1 MSFRPICVWRSNR
14 KANAWLANASAFGT
28 LPSRPMNEANA
39 TEANDAPETE
49 LLVGAGCV
57 RGVLLNKLMEELLTG
72 ELREDVS
79 TIAARTRV
87 LMDELAIDAADGT
100 HLPSAE
106 EITATAWRTLQLP
119 EVAPLRP
126 HLVPEW
132 PTSTPCS
139 PSRRSNGLPLA
150 GRRRRNKRAAL
161 KLMRKLLKKY
171 AIVPERR

>member
-1 MSFRPICVWRSNR
+1 MSFRPICFWRSNR

-57 RGVLLNKLMEELLTG
+57 RGVLLHKLMEELLTG

-139 PSRRSNGLPLA
+139 QVDGRMVYLWLA
-150 GRRRRNKRAAL
+150 VDAETSGPR
-161 KLMRKLLKKY
+161 
-171 AIVPERR
+171 